1 MIVQSGLVFRSRD
14 VESGAMILKTSLRS
28 ASLALVLLAASA
40 AQAQSGRP
48 GVPSATI
55 TPPGPVGVPGGRMGN
70 TATSGVPDGSV
81 PSDADRPKSGRGDKA
96 RPAKAEELKVGADIL
111 DSQGADVGYIKAIDP
126 DGVVVSTVGG
136 QVKVPADAFGMNKKG
151 LLIGMKKADFDKL
164 VASANGG

>member
-1 MIVQSGLVFRSRD
+1 MIRKTLFRS
-14 VESGAMILKTSLRS
+14 AAFT
-28 ASLALVLLAASA
+28 LAALAAAA
-40 AQAQSGRP
+40 AQSQSGRP

-70 TATSGVPDGSV
+70 TATAGVPDGQM
-81 PSDADRPKSGRGDKA
+81 PIDPDRPRSSHGDKA
-96 RPAKAEELKVGADIL
+96 RPAKADELKVGADIS

-126 DGVVVSTVGG
+126 DGVVVSTAGG
-136 QVKVPADAFGMNKKG
+136 EVKVPADAFGMNKKG